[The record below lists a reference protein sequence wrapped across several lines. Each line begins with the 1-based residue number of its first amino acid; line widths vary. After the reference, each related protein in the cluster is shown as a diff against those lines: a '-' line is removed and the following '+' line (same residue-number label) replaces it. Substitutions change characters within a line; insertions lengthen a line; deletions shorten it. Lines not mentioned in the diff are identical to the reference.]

1 MSTLA
6 IFLTIE
12 VQKVD
17 TFLTT
22 VEAGFVVAVVGA
34 IAAFYLGG
42 VRERHKR
49 IIAMQGE
56 EQRRL
61 EEWRRGEQG
70 RIEARKKREQQR
82 EQERKQGL
90 IDRRAEALD
99 DIRVQALY
107 FANAFRTWTDKA
119 ANLEIPPKDEDEQ
132 AVGFSKG
139 LADLIQQADEVRTR
153 LAFLSGHYDA
163 HSSILEEKSRNIV
176 ESFEKQGVERHSFL
190 SNQLKAT
197 AASLQPFLVLEQ
209 AHHVVDEMDPKS
221 QSDAISWLTGPG
233 LGTYVSPRKYSSV
246 KGLGNAHLNKKAILE
261 EHRQEVLQAANVA
274 KDWDLHV
281 HLRAL
286 DAEFGRIDGSRS

>member
-1 MSTLA
+1 M
-6 IFLTIE
+6 
-12 VQKVD
+12 D

-22 VEAGFVVAVVGA
+22 VVAGVVVAVVGA

-42 VRERHKR
+42 VREKQKR
-49 IIAMQGE
+49 ILARQGE

-61 EEWRRGEQG
+61 EEWRRGEQD
-70 RIEARKKREQQR
+70 RIEERKEREQQR
-82 EQERKQGL
+82 EEERKQRI

-119 ANLEIPPKDEDEQ
+119 ANLEIPPKDEVEQ

-139 LADLIQQADEVRTR
+139 LADLIQQADEVSTR
-153 LAFLSGHYDA
+153 LAFLSGHYNA
-163 HSSILEEKSRNIV
+163 HSPILEEKSRNIV
-176 ESFEKQGVERHSFL
+176 ESFEKQGVERHFFL

-197 AASLQPFLVLEQ
+197 AASLQPYLVLVQ
-209 AHHVVDEMDPKS
+209 THQVVDVMDPKS
-221 QSDAISWLTGPG
+221 HSDAISWLAGSG
-233 LGTYVSPRKYSSV
+233 LGTFVSPRKYSSV
-246 KGLGNAHLNKKAILE
+246 NGLRNAHTNKEAILE

-274 KDWDLHV
+274 KDWDIHV

-286 DAEFGRIDGSRS
+286 DAEFGRIEGSRS